1 MRKIS
6 SAIIPLSLLC
16 AGTAFAAGDPAAGQA
31 SFKVCQACHAIG
43 PGAVNKV
50 GPVLNGVVG
59 RAAGSAEGFNYSA
72 AMKSSGL
79 TWDEAT
85 LTKYLTSP
93 RDVVKGNKMAFAGL
107 KKPEDVA
114 NVIAYLNSFNADG
127 SKK

>member
-1 MRKIS
+1 MRKIA
-6 SAIIPLSLLC
+6 SAIIPLALLW
-16 AGTAFAAGDPAAGQA
+16 AGGAFAAGDPAAGQA
-31 SFKVCQACHAIG
+31 SFKVCSACHAIG
-43 PGAVNKV
+43 PGAVNRV

-59 RAAGSAEGFNYSA
+59 RAAGSAEGYNYSA

-85 LTKYLTSP
+85 LTRYLTSP